1 MLCRASI
8 QVIFNFLGKSN
19 LWISMYGLSF
29 LIKHTV
35 LCVVPLRARG
45 LDVAVSLPQY
55 FKENGYMTLGM
66 LYIDTQLW
74 VHCDKREVVKAS
86 FQKTN
91 VQPKEWERCFT
102 LGCQTRQREMTIQSL
117 GMRRSWIGNWHL
129 IIQFKHAQHTNV
141 CQIFHTNSTDDPSNS
156 WKAYTE
162 EEMEETT
169 LRSTWSLKM

>member
-1 MLCRASI
+1 MSLQKIFRLNYAHITCYVSTKSPIVHSMLSVDQVGTPSWQAEDRTPHGVTQSI
-8 QVIFNFLGKSN
+8 NSGDFQFLGKSN

-102 LGCQTRQREMTIQSL
+102 LGCQTRQREMTIQRL
-117 GMRRSWIGNWHL
+117 GMRRSWIGN
-129 IIQFKHAQHTNV
+129 
-141 CQIFHTNSTDDPSNS
+141 
-156 WKAYTE
+156 
-162 EEMEETT
+162 
-169 LRSTWSLKM
+169 

>member
-1 MLCRASI
+1 MDYL
-8 QVIFNFLGKSN
+8 
-19 LWISMYGLSF
+19 LSS

-35 LCVVPLRARG
+35 LYALPLRARG

-74 VHCDKREVVKAS
+74 VHCVERGCEGGFS
-86 FQKTN
+86 KTDF
-91 VQPKEWERCFT
+91 QPKEWERCFT

-117 GMRRSWIGNWHL
+117 GMRRSWIGNWYL